1 MKYFYKT
8 FVSNFH
14 IIILLLC
21 LSLSSCKSTLD
32 VHGNFPTPII
42 NQMPLSVGLVLIP
55 DFSNYTYIEAG
66 EDRDE
71 WEISLGDAQVQLFNV
86 ILDAMFSDVLQANN
100 INQQTSSSVD
110 LFLQPQLDS
119 FQYNMPYETKGKMFE
134 VWLKYNIKIFDNQQT
149 LIADWIL
156 TAYGKTPTAF
166 LQSKEDALNQAM
178 VIALRDLG
186 ASMSLRFTQVPE
198 INQWLQM
205 KRHSLQAKLGN

>member
-1 MKYFYKT
+1 
-8 FVSNFH
+8 
-14 IIILLLC
+14 
-21 LSLSSCKSTLD
+21 
-32 VHGNFPTPII
+32 
-42 NQMPLSVGLVLIP
+42 
-55 DFSNYTYIEAG
+55 
-66 EDRDE
+66 
-71 WEISLGDAQVQLFNV
+71 
-86 ILDAMFSDVLQANN
+86 
-100 INQQTSSSVD
+100 
-110 LFLQPQLDS
+110 
-119 FQYNMPYETKGKMFE
+119 MPYETKGKMFE